1 VVGDTTIQ
9 YFVIHVRY
17 KLTVLVSF
25 DESIFASGG
34 CVRWSED
41 KGVFFFLEAEGV
53 LFGGESRGGVA
64 EDGGRFGGS
73 RGVIEGLG
81 RTVEGLLS
89 NWQEVIGSE

>member
-41 KGVFFFLEAEGV
+41 KGVFFFFWKQRAFCSGV
-53 LFGGESRGGVA
+53 KAVEVLLRM
-64 EDGGRFGGS
+64 
-73 RGVIEGLG
+73 
-81 RTVEGLLS
+81 VEGLEEA
-89 NWQEVIGSE
+89 EVL

>member
-41 KGVFFFLEAEGV
+41 KGVFFLEAEGV
-53 LFGGESRGGVA
+53 FFGGEGRRGATEGRGRF
-64 EDGGRFGGS
+64 EGGPRCYGRFGEDS
-73 RGVIEGLG
+73 G
-81 RTVEGLLS
+81 RFTE
-89 NWQEVIGSE
+89 

>member
-41 KGVFFFLEAEGV
+41 KGVFFSWKQRAFSSGVKAVEVQQRVVGGLNGAEV
-53 LFGGESRGGVA
+53 LWKVWGGQWKVY
-64 EDGGRFGGS
+64 
-73 RGVIEGLG
+73 
-81 RTVEGLLS
+81 
-89 NWQEVIGSE
+89 